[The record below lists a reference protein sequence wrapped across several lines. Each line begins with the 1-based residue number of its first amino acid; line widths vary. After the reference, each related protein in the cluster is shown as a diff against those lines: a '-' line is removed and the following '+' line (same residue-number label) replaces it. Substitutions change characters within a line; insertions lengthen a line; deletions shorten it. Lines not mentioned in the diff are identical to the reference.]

1 MHTNIHGA
9 SPTLSI
15 YLCFLR
21 PVTVVHPGAFA
32 QRTAHHHQDSLT
44 TTIHQSNNPT
54 IHLPIYQTTNT
65 SYTHPFT
72 HSLTHS
78 LQITNLKSQTLLTH
92 THTHT
97 HQHTFSTTATS
108 TTSTPQNS
116 MLPILYHS
124 SITTTTTKYNNTIPI
139 QQSLAYS
146 ITRSLIHRH
155 ILLIIQ
161 YKHTITITHL

>member
-1 MHTNIHGA
+1 MHFIPHHNITLHHTTLHFTISINITHLSNTPLPNISQIQHKLNCVMMHTNIHGA

-72 HSLTHS
+72 HSLTHF
-78 LQITNLKSQTLLTH
+78 K
-92 THTHT
+92 
-97 HQHTFSTTATS
+97 
-108 TTSTPQNS
+108 
-116 MLPILYHS
+116 
-124 SITTTTTKYNNTIPI
+124 
-139 QQSLAYS
+139 
-146 ITRSLIHRH
+146 
-155 ILLIIQ
+155 
-161 YKHTITITHL
+161 